1 MVGLVVKPWQRVS
14 LYGNYIEGL
23 QQGFTAPLG
32 SANAGQVFTP
42 FKSKGYEAGVKV
54 DFGRIAT
61 TLAGF
66 QLTQP
71 SAFINPATNVF
82 GVDGEQRH
90 RGVEFM
96 VFGEVMEGL
105 RLLGGTSYI
114 DAELTKTEGG
124 INQGNKAPVL
134 PFQFTLYGE
143 WDPPVLKGFTITSR
157 VIHASSQY
165 VNQSDTQEVPNWT
178 QWDLGARYRFEYMNG
193 KPITIRAN
201 IENLLDT
208 NAWYGPSAA
217 GPNQILLRDPR
228 TFLLSA
234 TFDF

>member
-1 MVGLVVKPWQRVS
+1 
-14 LYGNYIEGL
+14 
-23 QQGFTAPLG
+23 
-32 SANAGQVFTP
+32 
-42 FKSKGYEAGVKV
+42 V

-134 PFQFTLYGE
+134 PFQSLST
-143 WDPPVLKGFTITSR
+143 
-157 VIHASSQY
+157 A
-165 VNQSDTQEVPNWT
+165 
-178 QWDLGARYRFEYMNG
+178 NG
-193 KPITIRAN
+193 TR
-201 IENLLDT
+201 LC
-208 NAWYGPSAA
+208 
-217 GPNQILLRDPR
+217 
-228 TFLLSA
+228 
-234 TFDF
+234 